1 MRRPVAHAHRSPA
14 RSAACLPTPAARHPV
29 ITCRVV
35 AESVPSSGKRAAL
48 GWGAAAAAAAA
59 TYGFAAQPLTAH
71 AEAPWKAEKG
81 KGGDIAVS
89 GSSREPAVGNAAGRA
104 IAPLLPLHTRCRCRL
119 LWPARAPAWHG
130 AAGW

>member
-1 MRRPVAHAHRSPA
+1 M
-14 RSAACLPTPAARHPV
+14 ACLPIPATRHPV
-29 ITCRVV
+29 TTCRVA

-89 GSSREPAVGNAAGRA
+89 GSSREPAVGKAAGRA
-104 IAPLLPLHTRCRCRL
+104 AAPLPAASAHAVPPALAGTGACLARCC
-119 LWPARAPAWHG
+119 
-130 AAGW
+130 